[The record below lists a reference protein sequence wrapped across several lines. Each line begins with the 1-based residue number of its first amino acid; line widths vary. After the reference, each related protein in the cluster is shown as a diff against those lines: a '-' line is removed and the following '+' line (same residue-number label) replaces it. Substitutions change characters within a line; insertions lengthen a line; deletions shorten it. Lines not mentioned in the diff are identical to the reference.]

1 MLQSQSL
8 STEANVGSSI
18 RLHFAKLHASSI
30 NTTQFYVQA
39 LIDSQWAFTSSHHP
53 TQSKSACYLSKAS
66 SFISPNL
73 SFKPTPAS
81 SAEASK
87 DSNGTSLPKLQSNYT
102 TLPIP
107 PLKPAAYHHHL
118 KRYRHSICP
127 HQQVPLGLA
136 MGIWCEMQKC

>member
-1 MLQSQSL
+1 MFKLSL
-8 STEANVGSSI
+8 I
-18 RLHFAKLHASSI
+18 RNELSLPATI
-30 NTTQFYVQA
+30 R
-39 LIDSQWAFTSSHHP
+39 

-118 KRYRHSICP
+118 KRYRH
-127 HQQVPLGLA
+127 
-136 MGIWCEMQKC
+136 